1 MKILLG
7 VLVLAVALAAM
18 VASRPSAFRM
28 ARAATIA
35 APPAAV
41 FAQVNDFHQWQA
53 WNPWSKIDPGM
64 TQSFEGAPAGVGAVY
79 TWAGNREVGEG
90 RMTIVEKGLAD
101 LKSISEARSRG

>member
-18 VASRPSAFRM
+18 VASRPSA
-28 ARAATIA
+28 
-35 APPAAV
+35 
-41 FAQVNDFHQWQA
+41 NDFHQWQA
-53 WNPWSKIDPGM
+53 WNPWGKIDPGM

-101 LKSISEARSRG
+101 LTSISEARSRG